1 MSFTLANVFSRAFS
15 SLGKG
20 FLPLLAVTV
29 LLYILPNL
37 CLVQGLRLAMG
48 FTLGTPQA
56 FQGGHIGISS
66 AVMLLTYFFTFMH
79 MGATYEIC
87 VLTQAGKPVKLGEVL
102 MHALANAFPIFVIY
116 LLCALIWIFGSV
128 LLFVPA
134 CIFGT
139 WFSVVVPAYV
149 TEKPGIFGAFSRSR
163 ALTKGHRWGVFGLWV
178 LMVVIFYIVAMVI
191 ELPLIMPMLKTTMLA
206 AAAGRQA
213 APPTLP
219 FVWMAVIS
227 VVFSA
232 LWVVILSINA
242 SVYSCLRAE
251 KERFSSATV
260 EKIFE

>member
-1 MSFTLANVFSRAFS
+1 MSFTLANVFGRAFS

-37 CLVQGLRLAMG
+37 LLVGGLRLAMG
-48 FTLGTPQA
+48 ITLGTAQA
-56 FQGGHIGISS
+56 FQGGNTAITLT
-66 AVMLLTYFFTFMH
+66 VMLLTYFCTFMH

-87 VLTQAGKPVKLGEVL
+87 VLTQAGKPAKLGEVL
-102 MHALANAFPIFVIY
+102 AHALGNAFPIFVIY

-128 LLFVPA
+128 VLFVPA

-178 LMVVIFYIVAMVI
+178 LMVVILYIVAMVI
-191 ELPLIMPMLKTTMLA
+191 ELPLIMPMFKATMLA

-213 APPTLP
+213 VTPTLP
-219 FVWMAVIS
+219 IVAMVVIS
-227 VVFSA
+227 VLFSV
-232 LWVVILSINA
+232 LWVIVLSINA

>member
-15 SLGKG
+15 SLAKG
-20 FLPLLAVTV
+20 FVPLLAIT
-29 LLYILPNL
+29 LLFYLLPNL
-37 CLVQGLRLAMG
+37 GLVAALRFGMG
-48 FTLGTPQA
+48 ITLGTPQA
-56 FQGGHIGISS
+56 FEGGHIGISL
-66 AVMLLTYFFTFMH
+66 AVMLLTYFFTFVH

-87 VLTQAGKPVKLGEVL
+87 VLTQAGKPAKLGEVV

-116 LLCALIWIFGSV
+116 VLCALIWIFGGF

-163 ALTKGHRWGVFGLWV
+163 ALTKGHRWGVFGLWA
-178 LMVVIFYIVAMVI
+178 LMVVILYIVTIIV
-191 ELPLIMPMLKTTMLA
+191 ELPLIVPIFKATMQA
-206 AAAGRQA
+206 AATGRRA
-213 APPTLP
+213 VPPTMPLA
-219 FVWMAVIS
+219 VTAVIS